1 MFVWSFYKILEY
13 LFLKLSLFEFIFF
26 QALKH
31 FCNFYNFFLLVSLDS
46 LKHLIRSWTERYP
59 DAKVDPVNVWDDI
72 ITSR

>member
-1 MFVWSFYKILEY
+1 MFVWSFYKILES
-13 LFLKLSLFEFIFF
+13 LFLKLSLFEFFF
-26 QALKH
+26 SSSETFLQFLK
-31 FCNFYNFFLLVSLDS
+31 NLLLVSLDS

>member
-1 MFVWSFYKILEY
+1 MFKMFVWSFYKILEY
-13 LFLKLSLFEFIFF
+13 LFLKLSLFEFFF
-26 QALKH
+26 FSSSETFLQ
-31 FCNFYNFFLLVSLDS
+31 FFLLVSLDS